1 VNRDPRESRPIRFV
15 LASASPARLATLR
28 AAGVE
33 PEVIVSSTD
42 ESAFRELGV
51 GAQVQ
56 RLAQAKALDV
66 AERIT
71 GEALVL
77 GCDSLLEVD
86 GIGYGKPLTAELAVA
101 RWRHLRG
108 RLGEL
113 HTGHALV
120 HVAAGRIAAQV
131 TDTSVTTVEFA
142 DLTDAEIADY
152 VATGEPLNVAGGFT
166 IDGRGGW
173 YVTTVAGDY
182 HTVVGLSLSLLR
194 GLMTELGFSVARLP
208 GRADAF
214 VP

>member
-1 VNRDPRESRPIRFV
+1 V

-42 ESAFRELGV
+42 ESAFHELEV

-71 GEALVL
+71 EDALVL

-86 GIGYGKPLTAELAVA
+86 GVGYGKPLTAPLAIA

-108 RLGEL
+108 RLGDL
-113 HTGHALV
+113 HTGHALA
-120 HVAAGRIAAQV
+120 HVVAGRVIGQATGV
-131 TDTSVTTVEFA
+131 GVTTVEFA
-142 DLTDAEIADY
+142 DLTNAEIADY

-173 YVTTVAGDY
+173 YVTTVVGDH
-182 HTVVGLSLSLLR
+182 HTVVGLSLALLR
-194 GLMTELGFSVARLP
+194 RLLSELGFSVANLP
-208 GRADAF
+208 RRDETL